1 MEILNENSS
10 YPQQVSLILGFFDGV
25 HAGHFDVIQNTAN
38 NCKKVVVTFSK
49 SPAEYF
55 KKEHYYIYSRKNNYH
70 YIENLGVQYLYEQDF
85 AKIANLSAEEY
96 LEKLVKKFNPI
107 SITTGFNHTFGA
119 NRSGNP
125 NFLEKNQKGFKYF
138 CTPATKI
145 DEIIVSSTKIKE
157 FLNNGEIEKANKF
170 LTRNFILESKV
181 IEGAKLGRKL
191 GYPTANMKY
200 PKDIIKLPYGVYKV
214 RVFDKPAV
222 MNWGIKPTI
231 GSEELIEIHIPNF
244 DANLYKKDLK
254 IEILSK
260 IRNEIKFSSIEDLK
274 LQIEK
279 DVQEC
284 LK

>member
-1 MEILNENSS
+1 MEILNENSN

-25 HAGHFDVIQNTAN
+25 HAGHFDVIQNTAS

-55 KKEHYYIYSRKNNYH
+55 KKEHCYIYSRENNYH

-96 LEKLVKKFNPI
+96 LEKLVKEFNPI

-119 NRSGNP
+119 NRSGDSK
-125 NFLEKNQKGFKYF
+125 FLEKNQNGFKYF

-145 DEIIVSSTKIKE
+145 KEIIVSSTKIKE
-157 FLNNGEIEKANKF
+157 FLNNGEIEKANEF
-170 LTRNFILESKV
+170 LTRNFTLESKV

-191 GYPTANMKY
+191 GFPTANMKY
-200 PKDIIKLPYGVYKV
+200 PRDIIKLPYGVYKV

-231 GSEELIEIHIPNF
+231 GSDELIEIHIPKF
-244 DANLYKKDLK
+244 EANLYNKNLK